1 MRKKK
6 WIIGIVI
13 VLCLSALG
21 YWILS
26 MPFFS
31 EEIEDM
37 HFYPTEYDYTFYR
50 KKDAFGRKHVSRFI
64 ITYMPV
70 SPKIENDPYIGEF
83 SVDIFGRIYAMN
95 HADNENSL
103 IANSFDDFV
112 QKAAGYHY
120 QVCGVPFAYDG
131 IYDWDEDSQRW
142 VYDYYLASFDI
153 PIKYDEN
160 GVITFY
166 RNPFE

>member
-6 WIIGIVI
+6 WIIGIVV
-13 VLCLSALG
+13 VLCISTVG
-21 YWILS
+21 YCILS
-26 MPFFS
+26 TPLFS
-31 EEIEDM
+31 EEIEVM
-37 HFYPTEYDYTFYR
+37 GFSPHEHDYTFYH
-50 KKDAFGRKHVSRFI
+50 KKDAFGREHVSGFI
-64 ITYMPV
+64 IKYMPV

-95 HADNENSL
+95 RTDNENGL

-142 VYDYYLASFDI
+142 VYYQYLARWER
-153 PIKYDEN
+153 PIEYGEN
-160 GVITFY
+160 GVTTLY